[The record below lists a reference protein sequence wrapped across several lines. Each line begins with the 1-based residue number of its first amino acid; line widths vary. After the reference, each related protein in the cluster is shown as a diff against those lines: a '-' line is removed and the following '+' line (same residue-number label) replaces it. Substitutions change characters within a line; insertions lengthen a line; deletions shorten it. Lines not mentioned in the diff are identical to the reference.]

1 MNCQDATRLFAEG
14 YYRDLDPLQQQHLEE
29 HLKSCEKCAAEYDS
43 ISSVLDLMKQRKQE
57 DPGEEFW
64 NGYYARLQSRMNAS
78 QQRVTI
84 PFRSPVRRFA
94 WVAQIAAALIL
105 VGVGVIIGKYYLRQ
119 NEIPTTARIYRPT
132 TTDAHIEKAQLF
144 LQRSQVL
151 LLGIVNADMDD
162 LSRQK
167 QISHD
172 LIQQASSLQNDL
184 KDPRYRRLRSLISE
198 LQVILLEIADLQKQG
213 DLQGVDLIR
222 SGVDRKGV
230 LLKINLEQMRLSD
243 QAVKT
248 EQKSSGSKL

>member
-1 MNCQDATRLFAEG
+1 
-14 YYRDLDPLQQQHLEE
+14 
-29 HLKSCEKCAAEYDS
+29 
-43 ISSVLDLMKQRKQE
+43 
-57 DPGEEFW
+57 
-64 NGYYARLQSRMNAS
+64 
-78 QQRVTI
+78 
-84 PFRSPVRRFA
+84 
-94 WVAQIAAALIL
+94 
-105 VGVGVIIGKYYLRQ
+105 
-119 NEIPTTARIYRPT
+119 
-132 TTDAHIEKAQLF
+132 
-144 LQRSQVL
+144 
-151 LLGIVNADMDD
+151 MDD